1 MRCHQVNNMFW
12 KLEFLMVMSMCLLV
26 LGINVGLVWV
36 FKIRN
41 DVNNKFMT
49 LLSVGTSVGQV
60 RYSFKFFVKKNK
72 YQW

>member
-1 MRCHQVNNMFW
+1 MRCHQVNSMFW
-12 KLEFLMVMSMCLLV
+12 KLEFLMVISMCLLV

-60 RYSFKFFVKKNK
+60 RYSFKFFVKQNK

>member
-1 MRCHQVNNMFW
+1 MRCHQVNSMFW
-12 KLEFLMVMSMCLLV
+12 KLDFLMVMSICLLV

-49 LLSVGTSVGQV
+49 LLSVGTSVGRV

>member
-1 MRCHQVNNMFW
+1 MRCHQVNSMFW
-12 KLEFLMVMSMCLLV
+12 KLDFLMVMSICLLV

-60 RYSFKFFVKKNK
+60 RYSFKFFVKQNK

>member
-1 MRCHQVNNMFW
+1 MRCHQVNSMFW